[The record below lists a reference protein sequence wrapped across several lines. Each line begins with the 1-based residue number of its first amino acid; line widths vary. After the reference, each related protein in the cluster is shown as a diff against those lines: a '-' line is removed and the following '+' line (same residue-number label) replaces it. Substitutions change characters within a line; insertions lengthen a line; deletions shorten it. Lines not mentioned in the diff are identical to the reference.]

1 MKTNE
6 LRKTMTMAAAAAT
19 LTCHAADLTVT
30 QATNLTADASYGSV
44 YVNAPLTLTGAKL
57 TLTGS
62 GLYLPG
68 ENGVDASLTATGGG
82 TLGFIGSPEIF
93 IGERSGKGHMTVQG
107 NMDFNTY
114 HLTVGGSAVVDD
126 TGYIDF
132 LRIQS
137 GLMSDG
143 QLTRIYV
150 DRWTSYKKRPARVLF
165 NGSSAMLA
173 LRPSTEWF
181 LWADSASASWVFEGI
196 NGADVMFG
204 MSGWWSAPTY
214 KNLLHGNT
222 KVKFRTQGDC
232 DVVFLTPD
240 SSHKHAFVVNYSTNQ
255 VEWTHSGATVISN
268 GCILRAT
275 ADYALPNGP
284 QTGSIALRGMD
295 ARAVPVLDLCGTTQ
309 IANGVVDS
317 SPAGAGTITNSSA
330 TAATLVLGAHN
341 QDCDLVIGRVSQGV
355 TIEKAGSGV
364 LTVVA
369 TNLPSVN
376 VTGGAFMVSG
386 ANLSCDGLAQNGG
399 AVGVVSGATL
409 DLSGA
414 PSGSN
419 ALSHIAVTD
428 GAGGGTFRG
437 ATLAASGVI
446 DLSTATPTA
455 EGFGEDT
462 LAVSFAN
469 CANPENIQNWT
480 VRVNGAGGNSLGA
493 KISGGNLRIGK
504 TATVI
509 MMR

>member
-44 YVNAPLTLTGAKL
+44 YVNAPLTLTGARL

-82 TLGFIGSPEIF
+82 TLAFSGSSSKLF
-93 IGERSGKGHMTVQG
+93 IGEIAGKGRVTVQG
-107 NMDFNTY
+107 EGDFSASKVTI
-114 HLTVGGSAVVDD
+114 GGSAVTHD

-137 GLMSDG
+137 GPMANGDVARVYANEWANFKSA
-143 QLTRIYV
+143 
-150 DRWTSYKKRPARVLF
+150 ARVLF
-165 NGSSAMLA
+165 DGSFAMVAFRRGTDYLCWGQAGSS
-173 LRPSTEWF
+173 F
-181 LWADSASASWVFEGI
+181 VFEGI

-204 MSGWWSAPTY
+204 MSSWWSAPASKT
-214 KNLLHGNT
+214 LLHGGCLC
-222 KVKFRTQGDC
+222 KFRTQGDC

-268 GCILRAT
+268 GCILRTT

-317 SPAGAGTITNSSA
+317 LPAGAGTITNSSA

-376 VTGGAFMVSG
+376 VTGGSFMVSG
-386 ANLSCDGLAQNGG
+386 ANLSCGALAQNGG
-399 AVGVVSGATL
+399 AVGVISSATL

-414 PSGSN
+414 PAGSN

-437 ATLAASGVI
+437 ATLSATGMI
-446 DLSTATPTA
+446 DLVTSDVAA
-455 EGFGEDT
+455 DAFGPAT

-469 CANPENIQNWT
+469 CADTQNIQNWT
-480 VRVNGAGGNSLGA
+480 VLVNGVGGTGLSA
-493 KISGGNLRIGK
+493 TISGGSLRIRK
-504 TATVI
+504 TVTILYV
-509 MMR
+509 R